1 MAEETPT
8 MTVEETLRSVI
19 AAAKAGRFS
28 KVANTPEGTDSWT
41 IEAPTGTFVVENI
54 NRTSKTA
61 REFNKT
67 NFYKVQEDGTTK
79 VFNLGEWKKKLLYTL
94 LYCLQEGKVFHKID
108 QDPAKVKA
116 IAKAIKENPANW
128 ETTPD
133 VIKGKIGDNEIQVV
147 RERKSFASG
156 KTLFR
161 VKLIENGVETLKGS
175 QLMKLWK

>member
-1 MAEETPT
+1 MAEENTLS
-8 MTVEETLRSVI
+8 VEETIRSVI

-28 KVANTPEGTDSWT
+28 KVANTPEGTNSWT
-41 IEAPTGTFVVENI
+41 IEAPSGTFMVENI
-54 NRTSKTA
+54 NRMSKTA

-67 NFYKVQEDGTTK
+67 NFYKMQDDGTPK
-79 VFNLGEWKKKLLYTL
+79 AFNLGEWKKKLFYTL
-94 LYCLQEGKVFHKID
+94 LYCLQEGKVFHKIA
-108 QDPAKVKA
+108 QDPAKVKS

-128 ETTPD
+128 ETTPEL
-133 VIKGKIGDNEIQVV
+133 IKGKIGDNEIQVV

-161 VKLIENGVETLKGS
+161 VKLLENGVETLKGS